1 MQICCFPYCVKFRRF
16 SSAKN
21 EPPTHDPPLDT
32 LYELHVFRMGAYLRK
47 PVTTK
52 LSEDGYLS
60 VGGEECQYTVTAMRG
75 WRITMEVSNVFKSEN
90 NNYLCHDYV
99 QKISI
104 ILYVYI

>member
-1 MQICCFPYCVKFRRF
+1 
-16 SSAKN
+16 
-21 EPPTHDPPLDT
+21 
-32 LYELHVFRMGAYLRK
+32 MGAYLRK

-90 NNYLCHDYV
+90 DNYLCHDYV
-99 QKISI
+99 QKNKYNFVCIYIEYDGDI
-104 ILYVYI
+104 IPLMW